1 MPQAPKL
8 LSGLVEL
15 LFPDYNACHLC
26 GRYPERA
33 GLLCQRCA
41 GELRA
46 LSYRRLHAVSPQ
58 PHPPLQLCLSAYPH
72 SGEAR
77 QLVHLLKYQS
87 DGAVAR
93 VLGEAMAGA
102 LAQSCLRLQEVDAVV
117 PVPLHAT
124 RLQERGYNQALLLAQ
139 EVCAHTGLALLPDA
153 LIRLHATDT
162 QLHRDRAQRL
172 QAMRNAFAVPR
183 AEAVRGRRLLLVDD
197 VLTTGATAMAC
208 AGALMASGAAAV
220 SLLTAC
226 RA

>member
-15 LFPDYNACHLC
+15 LFPEYNACHLC

-102 LAQSCLRLQEVDAVV
+102 L
-117 PVPLHAT
+117 
-124 RLQERGYNQALLLAQ
+124 
-139 EVCAHTGLALLPDA
+139 
-153 LIRLHATDT
+153 
-162 QLHRDRAQRL
+162 
-172 QAMRNAFAVPR
+172 
-183 AEAVRGRRLLLVDD
+183 VRGKVACYMADVLGTEPPAADNPLLGAPNTLLTPHVAWAPRQTRERLLDIAVGNVRAFL
-197 VLTTGATAMAC
+197 
-208 AGALMASGAAAV
+208 AGTPRNVV
-220 SLLTAC
+220 SC
-226 RA
+226 